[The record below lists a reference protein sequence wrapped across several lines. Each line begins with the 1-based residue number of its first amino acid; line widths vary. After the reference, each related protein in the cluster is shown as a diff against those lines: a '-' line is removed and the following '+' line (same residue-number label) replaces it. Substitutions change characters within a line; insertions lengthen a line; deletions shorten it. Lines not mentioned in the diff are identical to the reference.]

1 MLKTVLCISITFFEG
16 SEENASLIFS
26 RFLMFCFVACANVLV
41 LLLCFDLARVAALG
55 LGGIGSG
62 IFDTLSCTSF

>member
-1 MLKTVLCISITFFEG
+1 ML
-16 SEENASLIFS
+16 LIFS

-41 LLLCFDLARVAALG
+41 ILLCFDLARVAALG

-62 IFDTLSCTSF
+62 IFDTLPCTSF